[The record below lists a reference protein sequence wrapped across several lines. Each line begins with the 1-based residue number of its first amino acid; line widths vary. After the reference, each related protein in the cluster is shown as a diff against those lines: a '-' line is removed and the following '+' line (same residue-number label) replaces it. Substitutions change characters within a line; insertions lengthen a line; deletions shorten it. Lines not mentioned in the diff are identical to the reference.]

1 MKTRK
6 IIAFITYS
14 MLSGCFFSCQQD
26 AWDDHYNDQAIESND
41 FTIWS
46 GDIESYIKAQ
56 SDLTTIATLLDN
68 QGMFDSTST
77 SKEYTYIVCN
87 NEVLSAG
94 LSVADSVFAKNCVSD
109 IAVAPSKLVEGFG
122 IYTRLGKNVWVYDQ
136 DSTIYLDD
144 YKLTKKVKA
153 NNGYIYYVDG
163 IIPIRQSIYEELKG
177 LGSNYSDF
185 VALVEKYE
193 ETYFDKENSTPSGV
207 DAMGNTLYSDS
218 VISVRNTLM
227 DRYTED
233 GLKLWDMRSENYVTT
248 MFVPSN
254 ELVEKAINSALDSI
268 PVWLGRTATD
278 ADKEKFEKWIVK
290 ACFANQRLSDAAV
303 SSSGADFSCVG
314 GYVKEIDETQDAETY
329 ESMDAARWRPSVQ
342 TVDVNSKVDLSNG
355 AAYFLTNLKIPNHIV
370 IYRVKSKFYQVW
382 KELTATQK
390 SKYFR
395 WENWTDPDI
404 LYGAQ
409 SEFTLSTTLPTMYYN
424 VLTAIPSAAAIADSL
439 MCSVTYD
446 GLLYNSTTEKVTEA
460 YLPAGEYYLRMGFK
474 HSLRYSI
481 NILFND
487 SLLVKHMM
495 LYAQGSNFHFDR
507 GSAGTL
513 GFYGSSSIGYPE
525 GFDYNDWVEKDI
537 KAVAYDTDGF
547 QVAIVNIPRSGN
559 FTITIQS
566 EDDSYLY
573 TAANKR
579 SVSNVTQ
586 LMMYHWC
593 LRPTLNN
600 Y

>member
-6 IIAFITYS
+6 IITFITYC
-14 MLSGCFFSCQQD
+14 MLSGCLLSCQD
-26 AWDDHYNDQAIESND
+26 AWDDHYNDTSIDSED

-56 SDLTTIATLLDN
+56 SDLTTIATLLEN
-68 QGMFDSTST
+68 QGMFKNTST

-87 NEVLSAG
+87 NEVISAG
-94 LSVADSVFAKNCVSD
+94 LSVTDSVFAKNCVSD
-109 IAVAPSKLVEGFG
+109 AAVAPSKLTDGFG
-122 IYTRLGKNVWVYDQ
+122 IYTRLGKNIWVYDQ
-136 DSTIYLDD
+136 DSTLYLDN

-153 NNGYIYYVDG
+153 SNGYIYYVNG
-163 IIPIRQSIYEELKG
+163 IIPIRQSVYEKLKS
-177 LGSNYSDF
+177 LGSDYSDF
-185 VALVEKYE
+185 ISLVEKYE

-218 VISVRNTLM
+218 VIAVRNTLM
-227 DRYTED
+227 DRYTEG
-233 GLKLWDMRSENYVTT
+233 GLKCWDMRSENYVST
-248 MFVPSN
+248 MFIPNN

-268 PVWLGRTATD
+268 PIWLGRQATD
-278 ADKEKFEKWIVK
+278 ADRVKFEKWIVR
-290 ACFANQRLSDAAV
+290 ACFVNQRLSDAAV
-303 SSSGADFSCVG
+303 SSSASDFSCVG
-314 GYVKEIDETQDAETY
+314 GYVQEIDETQDAETY
-329 ESMDAARWRPSVQ
+329 ESIDAARWRPSVQ
-342 TVDVNSKVDLSNG
+342 TVDVNNKVELSNG
-355 AAYFLTNLKIPNHIV
+355 QAYFLTNLKIPNHIV
-370 IYRVKSKFYQVW
+370 IYRVKSKFYQLW
-382 KELTATQK
+382 TALTDVQRNQ
-390 SKYFR
+390 YFR
-395 WENWTDPDI
+395 WENWTEPQI
-404 LYGAQ
+404 LNDAQ
-409 SEFTLSTTLPTMYYN
+409 GEFTLSTTLPTMYYH
-424 VLTAIPSAAAIADSL
+424 VLTAIPNANAIADSL

-446 GLLYNSTTEKVTEA
+446 GLLYNTTSGKVTEA
-460 YLPAGEYYLRMGFK
+460 FLPAGEYYLRMGFK

-487 SLLVKHMM
+487 SLLVEHMM

-525 GFDYNDWVEKDI
+525 GFDYNDWVEKDA
-537 KAVAYDTDGF
+537 KAVAYDTDGY
-547 QVAIVNIPRSGN
+547 QVAIVNIPRSGH

-566 EDDSYLY
+566 EDESYLY
-573 TAANKR
+573 TTTNLR
-579 SVSNVTQ
+579 SKNNVTQ